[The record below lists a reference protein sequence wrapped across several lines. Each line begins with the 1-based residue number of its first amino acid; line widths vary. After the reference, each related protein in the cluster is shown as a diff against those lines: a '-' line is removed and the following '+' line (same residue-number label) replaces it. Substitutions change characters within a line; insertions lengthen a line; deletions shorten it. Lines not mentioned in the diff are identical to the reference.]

1 MTECKSRTRNGW
13 RLTRCNRMFA
23 TYPVPSRRHMRAPPG
38 LTSGLFA
45 GRYAIERLLG
55 EGATATVHLARDTER
70 GISVAVKVLRPE
82 LVESAAT
89 DRFLKEI
96 RRTTRLHHPHILPV
110 LDSGEYEGQPY
121 VVFPY
126 MEGGTLRT
134 RLRREHQ
141 LDLLDAL
148 AIAQTIGE
156 ALDYAH
162 ARGLIHRDVKP
173 ENILFTNGQAVLGDF
188 GIAHVME
195 TVYGEATSS
204 SGVIRGTV
212 AYMSPEQ
219 AAGSRDCDGRSDI
232 YSLACVIYEMITG
245 MQAFIGPTPQSV
257 IAQRFAFTPREVR
270 VYRPTAPPAI
280 EAVFAKAFAM
290 VPTDR
295 YQTAGELVRAL
306 REGVTPAL
314 SRTVEGSPKPAGH
327 VAPWKRWQLISTS
340 MFAVALAAVIG
351 AMAIHRVRTNI
362 GDTRLQGTSAGTPLD
377 AERFAVL
384 PVETD
389 HGTTPTVDVAELL
402 RESLRRWHGITLVDA
417 FQIRDA
423 IARDSGRLSHE
434 RNPRRIAATLGA
446 GRYVRTQTSRL
457 GDSLSVRAA
466 LFDTWT
472 GSLLAEKGIRLATSF
487 ARADSRMA
495 VLADSLLFH
504 VGTVRRFVE
513 PGGTRSF
520 AARQAYL
527 RGHAALTRWDLPT
540 ADSEFAA
547 AVDDDPQ
554 YTQAHLWLAQ
564 VRNWK
569 GEPSARW
576 RFAAERAAAI
586 RSRMS
591 RRDSLLS
598 TALLSLASGRRE
610 EACRYWTT
618 LTLLDT
624 YDFAAW
630 YSLGNCLAFDSA
642 VVRDGRGQW
651 RFRSSYRRALDAYE
665 QAFRLLPSIHR
676 SFRGGSF
683 EDVQRLLK
691 TSQNSLRA
699 GRALPPDTTRFVA
712 YPAWMGDSLG
722 FVPLPVEQIEAAG
735 ASGTLPATV
744 NEAVLHQRR
753 RFYEIATMWRAA
765 YPNSPDALHA
775 VAASLDLLGDVSAF
789 DSLRAA
795 RRLATDADDRMRI
808 GVLEVWMRVKVGIPS
823 NLRIL
828 RDARALADSLLKT
841 YRPST
846 AGEARLLGSL
856 AALLGKADL
865 AASYAKIAETNAAP
879 PAVVATAAALVAYA
893 AFGGPSDS
901 LRQLERRIG
910 RLVVTNIVE
919 ADRAKAQFQW
929 LLRAALLA
937 VPSYRFDELP
947 GIPDKTMHAQLLAA
961 WQAHDLAL
969 AHRVLG
975 NVRQV
980 RRAGALRASDLT
992 TDALYFEAAILASL
1006 GDQRGAISWLDPT
1019 LDSLSL
1025 AASGTLADGVRAAAL
1040 VRAMTLRA
1048 ELAYQAGDSRTARKW
1063 AAAVVL
1069 LWSDADPFLTPR
1081 LNRIRRLMM

>member
-1 MTECKSRTRNGW
+1 
-13 RLTRCNRMFA
+13 
-23 TYPVPSRRHMRAPPG
+23 MRAPPG

-70 GISVAVKVLRPE
+70 GIAVAIKILRPE

-110 LDSGEYEGQPY
+110 LDSGEHEGQPY

-126 MEGGTLRT
+126 MEGGTLRH

-141 LDLLDAL
+141 LDLVDAI

-195 TVYGEATSS
+195 AVYGEATTS

-219 AAGSRDCDGRSDI
+219 AAGSRDCDGRSDV
-232 YSLACVIYEMITG
+232 YSLACVLYEMITG

-257 IAQRFAFTPREVR
+257 IAQRFAFAPREVR

-280 EAVFAKAFAM
+280 GAVFTKAFAM
-290 VPTDR
+290 VPADR
-295 YQTAGELVRAL
+295 YQNAGELVAAL
-306 REGVTPAL
+306 RQAVTPAL
-314 SRTVEGSPKPAGH
+314 SSRTVEGPSRPAGD
-327 VAPWKRWQLISTS
+327 ARRWKRWQLVS
-340 MFAVALAAVIG
+340 APALAVVLTAVIG
-351 AMAIHRVRTNI
+351 AVAIHRARI
-362 GDTRLQGTSAGTPLD
+362 DAADPRLQGTPATIALD

-384 PVETD
+384 PVEID
-389 HGTTPTVDVAELL
+389 YGTVPPVDVAELL

-423 IARDSGRLSHE
+423 VARDSGRLARE
-434 RNPRRIAATLGA
+434 RDPRRIAATLGA
-446 GRYVRTQTSRL
+446 GRYVRTQTSQL
-457 GDSLSVRAA
+457 ANSLSVRAA
-466 LFDTWT
+466 LFDTRT
-472 GSLLAEKGIRLATSF
+472 GSLLAEKGVRFTTTF
-487 ARADSRMA
+487 ARADSTMA

-504 VGTVRRFVE
+504 VGTARRFVE
-513 PGGTRSF
+513 SGGTRSLL
-520 AARQAYL
+520 ARQAYL
-527 RGHAALTRWDLPT
+527 RGHAALTRWDLT
-540 ADSEFAA
+540 SADSEFAA
-547 AVDDDPQ
+547 AVEDDPQ

-586 RSRMS
+586 RSKMS

-618 LTLLDT
+618 LTTLDA

-630 YSLGNCLAFDSA
+630 YGLGNCLAFDSA
-642 VVRDGRGQW
+642 VVRDARSSSGW
-651 RFRSSYRRALDAYE
+651 RFRSSYRQALDAYE
-665 QAFRLLPSIHR
+665 KAFRLLPSIHG

-722 FVPLPVEQIEAAG
+722 FVPLPVAKVEAAG
-735 ASGTLPATV
+735 ASATLPATV

-753 RFYEIATMWRAA
+753 RFYDIATMWRAA
-765 YPNSPDALHA
+765 YPRSPDALHA
-775 VAASLDLLGDVSAF
+775 VAAALDLLGDASAL

-795 RRLATDADDRMRI
+795 RVLATDADDRMRI
-808 GVLEVWMRVKVGIPS
+808 GVLEVWMHVKVGAPS
-823 NLRIL
+823 NLRVL
-828 RDARALADSLLKT
+828 RHARVLADSLLQIH
-841 YRPST
+841 RPST
-846 AGEARLLGSL
+846 AREARLLGSL
-856 AALLGKADL
+856 AALVGKAEL
-865 AASYAKIAETNAAP
+865 AASYARMTEINAGP
-879 PAVVATAAALVAYA
+879 PAVVAAAPALVTYA
-893 AFGGPSDS
+893 AFGGPLDS
-901 LRQLERRIG
+901 IRHLEHRVSQLIA
-910 RLVVTNIVE
+910 TNIVQE
-919 ADRAKAQFQW
+919 DRDKARSRW

-937 VPSYRFDELP
+937 LPNYRFNELH
-947 GIPDKTMHAQLLAA
+947 GTAEKTLLAQLLAA
-961 WQAHDLAL
+961 WQARELDRAQQT
-969 AHRVLG
+969 LG
-975 NVRQV
+975 NLREV

-992 TDALYFEAAILASL
+992 TDALYYEAAILASL
-1006 GDQRGAISWLDPT
+1006 GDHHGAINWLTPT

-1025 AASGTLADGVRAAAL
+1025 AASETLADAVRAAAL
-1040 VRAMTLRA
+1040 MRAMTLRA
-1048 ELAYQAGDSRTARKW
+1048 DLAYRVGDRPTARRW
-1063 AAAVVL
+1063 AAAVLL
-1069 LWSDADPFLTPR
+1069 LWSDADPFLTPMLAR
-1081 LNRIRRLMM
+1081 MRRLTM